1 MITPPPGPPSPSA
14 TADSGASA
22 TVVAGNVGGSG
33 TSIKRRHSRGRS
45 ITSRAEMMSSSR
57 PGSAKARVEGPG
69 PTPWSEPTQ
78 PTSPPTHDTHMR
90 EGHVS

>member
-1 MITPPPGPPSPSA
+1 MTTPPPVLPPSTA
-14 TADSGASA
+14 ADSGASA
-22 TVVAGNVGGSG
+22 SVVAGNVGGSG

-57 PGSAKARVEGPG
+57 PGSAKTRVEDAG
-69 PTPWSEPTQ
+69 PTPWSEPTL